1 MEAPHFWLVYVI
13 IWLYV
18 LTPFMRYIV
27 HNIPDTVL
35 SGVIGIVFAICALD
49 TYLPL
54 YGINSVFGIVVDSYA
69 GTFLLGYFLSEK
81 CSRKV
86 ENFFMFTGFLSFIE
100 TCMWIWNG
108 NDYANYIYQN
118 SPTMMCFTAAIFL
131 LVKRLASQ
139 KTKSSFFVQWIS
151 RYSYSILL
159 IHWGVL
165 HFVVKQKLH
174 VNVLGGGIVGGC
186 IVMMVLTLFISAIGA
201 MILDNTLLK
210 WLQKPFTK
218 KQRQK

>member
-1 MEAPHFWLVYVI
+1 
-13 IWLYV
+13 
-18 LTPFMRYIV
+18 
-27 HNIPDTVL
+27 
-35 SGVIGIVFAICALD
+35 
-49 TYLPL
+49 
-54 YGINSVFGIVVDSYA
+54 
-69 GTFLLGYFLSEK
+69 
-81 CSRKV
+81 
-86 ENFFMFTGFLSFIE
+86 
-100 TCMWIWNG
+100 MWIWNG
-108 NDYANYIYQN
+108 NDYVNYIYQN

-151 RYSYSILL
+151 RYSYSI
-159 IHWGVL
+159 
-165 HFVVKQKLH
+165 LH

>member
-1 MEAPHFWLVYVI
+1 M
-13 IWLYV
+13 
-18 LTPFMRYIV
+18 
-27 HNIPDTVL
+27 
-35 SGVIGIVFAICALD
+35 
-49 TYLPL
+49 
-54 YGINSVFGIVVDSYA
+54 
-69 GTFLLGYFLSEK
+69 
-81 CSRKV
+81 
-86 ENFFMFTGFLSFIE
+86 
-100 TCMWIWNG
+100 
-108 NDYANYIYQN
+108 
-118 SPTMMCFTAAIFL
+118 
-131 LVKRLASQ
+131 
-139 KTKSSFFVQWIS
+139 QWIS

-210 WLQKPFTK
+210 WLQKPLTK